1 MTSVQVSLNTKLSA
15 EEKENFVETAKAI
28 GMTPSAVIKAFVHKF
43 CEYGGMPFEM
53 RREPKINFSNP
64 NLIRAKIIDGKVIV
78 PASWRDDDDDDDE

>member
-1 MTSVQVSLNTKLSA
+1 MATMQVSLNTKISA
-15 EEKENFVETAKAI
+15 EEKQKFVDTAKAI

-64 NLIRAKIIDGKVIV
+64 NLIRAKIVDGKVIV
-78 PASWRDDDDDDDE
+78 PACWRDDDDDE